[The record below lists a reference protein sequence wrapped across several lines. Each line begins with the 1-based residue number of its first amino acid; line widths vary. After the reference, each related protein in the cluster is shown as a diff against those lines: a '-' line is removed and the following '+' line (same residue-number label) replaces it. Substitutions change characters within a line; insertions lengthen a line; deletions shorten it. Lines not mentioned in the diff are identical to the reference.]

1 MTTYFIHGFLEDSN
15 MWETLNLPTS
25 LSPVFIEIPGHGKK
39 LHVNCPSSLIEIAE
53 LISQEIHDSDFQI
66 IGHSM
71 GGYLIGG
78 LLQLGFR
85 PKKIGLFHSKL
96 GQDDDEKKQ
105 QRERAI
111 QLVQENHSLY
121 VRTMISNLFST
132 QWKDS
137 FSTQIENL
145 ISHGQQISVSTIVNC
160 HRAMRDRA
168 NAIELVQSLEIPCYY
183 FAGEEDQSI
192 PLHQLKNESSQLQA
206 LAHLTTYPAIGH
218 MAQWENPK
226 AAGDWILS
234 NF

>member
-1 MTTYFIHGFLEDSN
+1 
-15 MWETLNLPTS
+15 MWESLCIPHS
-25 LSPVFIEIPGHGKK
+25 LSPVYVDIPGHGKK
-39 LHVNCPSSLIEIAE
+39 INSHCPSSLLEIAQLIGNE
-53 LISQEIHDSDFQI
+53 LHDLDFQI

-71 GGYLIGG
+71 GGYLIGS

-96 GQDDDEKKQ
+96 GQDNEEKRQ

-121 VRTMISNLFST
+121 VRTMISNLFSP
-132 QWKDS
+132 QWRES
-137 FSTQIENL
+137 FSSPIEDL
-145 ISHGQQISVSTIVNC
+145 ILHAQKISVSTIVNC

-226 AAGDWILS
+226 AAADWILS